1 MSSATLPPPDVTEP
15 VDDAVP
21 EVSDGWGPY
30 RPWVRVGVVGLLVV
44 GVVLRFVTRS
54 PMWLDE
60 ALSVNIA
67 RLPLG
72 DIPEALRH
80 DGHPPLYYFLLHV
93 WMDVFGEG
101 DVAVRALSG
110 LWGLALIPLTWFAG
124 RRLGGER
131 VAWIATLLVAVSP
144 FAIRYSTETR
154 MYSMVMVL
162 VLAACLIGQD
172 ALRDPKPWR
181 LAVLAVLVGALL
193 LSHYWSMYL
202 LASIGLMLLWRL
214 RSQHRAGDLEGRRAD
229 DQGPR
234 GDGRRRRPLPSVA
247 PDAALPGPAHR
258 HAVGVAAAA
267 RRGDHPDR
275 SRARRPAHR

>member
-54 PMWLDE
+54 PLWLDE

-181 LAVLAVLVGALL
+181 LAVIAVLVGALL

-202 LASIGLMLLWRL
+202 LASIGLDAAVATALAAPGAATSRAAPP
-214 RSQHRAGDLEGRRAD
+214 RSRSSGRWSSAASSSFRGSRRCSTRASTPA
-229 DQGPR
+229 PR
-234 GDGRRRRPLPSVA
+234 GRRRC
-247 PDAALPGPAHR
+247 GPPR
-258 HAVGVAAAA
+258 
-267 RRGDHPDR
+267 
-275 SRARRPAHR
+275 